1 MRAKLDN
8 IAIVPASMLESK
20 ESLKEQV
27 NKLPRG
33 EVLLCHT
40 QENTK
45 QRQVLERVQE
55 VFRQL
60 GYAVTLLPMEQVRE
74 KDPKPLVYSIFWKM
88 CFATGSRTPTPPLS
102 RFPVR
107 SLVVPSVQ
115 KR

>member
-1 MRAKLDN
+1 MKQRYDRHFRYRFTRVPRALMRAKLDN

-60 GYAVTLLPMEQVRE
+60 GYAVTLLPMEQV
-74 KDPKPLVYSIFWKM
+74 I
-88 CFATGSRTPTPPLS
+88 
-102 RFPVR
+102 
-107 SLVVPSVQ
+107 
-115 KR
+115 